1 MEKEFYKAAD
11 KNLTACVLLS
21 GRADI
26 CTIHQSKCW
35 ERKILLNIKSVDD
48 IRTIFK
54 FLHVTFTLREYEKPG
69 KKSAKLLTAVQHCV
83 SIFCKHRTAGQK
95 PGHVATNPDVI
106 NETSGQKTGV
116 LKPKL
121 DLFQTL
127 TKCLNLMRQKTEKN
141 GS

>member
-48 IRTIFK
+48 RRTIFK
-54 FLHVTFTLREYEKPG
+54 FLHVMFTLRVYEKPG
-69 KKSAKLLTAVQHCV
+69 KKSAKLMLLFSTAFQYSVSTEQPDRSQDMWPQIQMWLT
-83 SIFCKHRTAGQK
+83 RLW
-95 PGHVATNPDVI
+95 D
-106 NETSGQKTGV
+106 
-116 LKPKL
+116 
-121 DLFQTL
+121 
-127 TKCLNLMRQKTEKN
+127 KN
-141 GS
+141 WVF